1 MRSVLDT
8 PLAER
13 LARITSLDAEI
24 KEVDRKLAELK
35 ALRLAI
41 AKLAADDMLNERLDG
56 VRASGRSWRVE
67 WDHHLS
73 VGAERQDAVMEAAR
87 QIGRDDALVTVS
99 TTKLKSLLREMATE
113 AGKDARRPFA
123 EGTVFEG
130 LVGEYVEPVLR
141 HQSAKE

>member
-1 MRSVLDT
+1 VLDT

-13 LARITSLDAEI
+13 LAEITSLDEEI
-24 KEVDRKLAELK
+24 KATDRKLAELK
-35 ALRLAI
+35 ARRLAI

-99 TTKLKSLLREMATE
+99 TTKLKSLLREMAT
-113 AGKDARRPFA
+113 GGGQGCPP
-123 EGTVFEG
+123 
-130 LVGEYVEPVLR
+130 PVC
-141 HQSAKE
+141 